1 MYVCMCYVFTDL
13 YIDVCVCV
21 CMCVLRRQPLEVLCV
36 RERERERERDRQ
48 RLHVVYVCYEKT
60 TVGCVGALNQN
71 FHLKLLIN
79 TLLLRGRIG
88 VDTSLQ
94 FGCIFA
100 VPVSFFFL
108 SHRTS

>member
-1 MYVCMCYVFTDL
+1 M
-13 YIDVCVCV
+13 CVCV
-21 CMCVLRRQPLEVLCV
+21 YVCIEKTTVGSFVRE